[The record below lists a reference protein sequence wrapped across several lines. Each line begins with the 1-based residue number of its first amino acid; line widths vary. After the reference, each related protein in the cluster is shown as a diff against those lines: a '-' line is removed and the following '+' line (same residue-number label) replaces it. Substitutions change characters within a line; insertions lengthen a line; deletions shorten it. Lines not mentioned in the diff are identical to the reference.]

1 MLPFLSL
8 EGTRFQYLAGTRDEA
23 RIDPAAWLYDQLF
36 LDRPRAKEIQL
47 DIIYDSRTNVALYPA
62 FLAYSRAHQ
71 PAALILWTRM
81 IRSSC

>member
-23 RIDPAAWLYDQLF
+23 RIDPAAWLYELF
-36 LDRPRAKEIQL
+36 LDRPGAKEIQL